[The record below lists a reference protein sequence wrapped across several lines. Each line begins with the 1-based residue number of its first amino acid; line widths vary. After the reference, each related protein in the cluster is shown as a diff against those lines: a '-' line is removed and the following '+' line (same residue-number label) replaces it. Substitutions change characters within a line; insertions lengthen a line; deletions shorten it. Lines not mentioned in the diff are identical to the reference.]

1 MITAGAS
8 SDDILREYTYHAA
21 DGVVQTDLLGRV
33 IQINPVAI
41 QLLMPLASRA
51 SDLSNLWDTLESFI
65 PDLRPMLR
73 AAPEGSDNLLT
84 NFRVMLPATSH
95 GQADAV
101 CLSVSMVK
109 IGTDAVMTTISDI
122 SEKIRYEKLLG
133 KQEARLNATM
143 ATAARH
149 AQVIVSDEGR
159 ILTWNT
165 AIQRLTGFSA
175 EQMVGKSC
183 AEFFAPDAITPDWIG
198 DRLIEAQRTGIS
210 YAEGHLRRAGGK
222 SFWGQSILIAVEP
235 SLRDSGYTLLLRD
248 TGDHRETIDH
258 LLRAVRSDQLTSVA
272 NRRGL
277 HEAAELEL
285 SRHAIKPRDIALLLI
300 DIDHF
305 KMINDTFG
313 HPVGDMVLRNLAS
326 AMLTSVRD
334 IDVVARLG
342 GEEFAV
348 LLPSTDL
355 NMALYV
361 AERIRAR
368 VAEQHLSVCGQAIRY
383 KISIG
388 VAQFVHPMSS
398 LDELIAAAD
407 IALYHAKRG
416 GRDRVC
422 IADPHG

>member
-1 MITAGAS
+1 MISEGTS
-8 SDDILREYTYHAA
+8 SEDILREFTYHAL
-21 DGVVQTDLLGRV
+21 DGVVQTDIVGRV

-41 QLLMPLASRA
+41 QLLMPLAGRGCY
-51 SDLSNLWDTLESFI
+51 LTNLWDTLEPFV
-65 PDLRPMLR
+65 PELRAILD

-84 NFRVMLPATSH
+84 DFRVMLPVAAH

-101 CLSVSMVK
+101 FLSVSMVK
-109 IGTDAVMTTISDI
+109 IGTDAVMTTIADV
-122 SEKIRYEKLLG
+122 SEKVRYETLLG

-149 AQVIVSDEGR
+149 AQVIVSDDGR

-165 AIQRLTGFSA
+165 AIQRLTGFPA

-183 AEFFAPDAITPDWIG
+183 AEFFAPDTITPDWVS

-210 YAEGHLRRAGGK
+210 YAEGHLRRAGSK
-222 SFWGQSILIAVEP
+222 PFWGQSILIAVEP
-235 SLRDSGYTLLLRD
+235 SLRAGGYTLLLRD
-248 TGDHRETIDH
+248 TGEHRETIDH
-258 LLRAVRSDQLTSVA
+258 LLRAVKSDQLTCVA

-285 SRHAIKPRDIALLLI
+285 RRHAIKPRDIALLLI

-305 KMINDTFG
+305 KIINDTYG
-313 HPVGDMVLRNLAS
+313 HSVGDMVLRNLAS

-355 NMALYV
+355 NMALFV
-361 AERIRAR
+361 AERIRTR
-368 VAEQHLSVCGQAIRY
+368 VTEQQIHVGDEEISYTV
-383 KISIG
+383 SIG
-388 VAQFVHPMSS
+388 VAQFARPMSS

-422 IADPHG
+422 VVDPTG